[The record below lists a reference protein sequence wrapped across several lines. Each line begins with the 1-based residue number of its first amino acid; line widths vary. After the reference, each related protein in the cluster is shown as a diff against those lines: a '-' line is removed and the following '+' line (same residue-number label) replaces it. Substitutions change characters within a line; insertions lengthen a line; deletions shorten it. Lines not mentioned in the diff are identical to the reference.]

1 MSASRRDFLRV
12 GAAAGGGLL
21 LGLHL
26 PGALASAAAAD
37 FQPNAFIRIGRDGK
51 VVLVMPKIEM
61 GQGIHTAFA
70 QLIAEELEVP
80 LDRVTNED
88 APPDD
93 RRYGDASFAGLQ
105 MTGGST
111 SVRGSWMIMRKA
123 GATARALLVSAAAQS
138 WQVDAASLLAR
149 DGEVHDPASGKSLA
163 YGLLV
168 DKAALLPVPQD
179 VVLKKNADFKLI
191 GKPAHRM
198 DGKGKVDGS
207 TVFGI
212 DVRLPG
218 MKVATVAAC
227 PVFGGTL
234 ASFNEAAAMKVPG
247 VRQVVRLGNAVAVVG
262 DHFWAAKKGLQAA
275 APQWNEGPNASLNT
289 AQIFA
294 QLEAAARQPGAVGQ
308 KFGDA
313 QQGLSRAVQRLDA
326 VYKAPL
332 LAHATMEP
340 MNCTAQVA
348 QGEVDIWV
356 GTQVPTRAQ
365 AAAARAA
372 GVPVE
377 RVRVH
382 NHLLGGG
389 FGRRLEVD
397 FIEQAVSIAKQVQG
411 PVKVVWSREEDIQHD
426 MYRPAYHDTLSA
438 GLDAAGKPIAWTHR
452 VAASS
457 IMARFFPEFF
467 VNGLDP
473 DAVEGA
479 VQLPYAL
486 PAVQVDYVR
495 AEPPGVPTAFWR
507 GVGPTHNAFV
517 VEGFLDELAYA
528 AGQDPLAYRLALVND
543 PRARQVLVLAASKAG
558 WGKPLPEGQG
568 RGIALVAA
576 FGSYIAQVIQ
586 VAVSKSGEVQ
596 VLRVDCAV
604 DCGLAVNPDTV
615 AAQMQGGIVFGLSA
629 ALWGEITLEKGR
641 VRQHNFYDYRIM
653 RMSEVPQIEVHIV
666 SSTEAPGGVGEPGT
680 SCAIPA
686 VANAVCAATRHRI
699 RTLPIGRQLATAS

>member
-218 MKVATVAAC
+218 LKVATVAAC

-517 VEGFLDELAYA
+517 VEGFVDELAYA
-528 AGQDPLAYRLALVND
+528 AGQDPLAYRLAFVND

>member
-218 MKVATVAAC
+218 LKVATVAAC

-326 VYKAPL
+326 VYQAPL

-517 VEGFLDELAYA
+517 VEGFVDELAYA

-604 DCGLAVNPDTV
+604 DCGLAINPDTV

-686 VANAVCAATRHRI
+686 VANAVYAATRHRI